1 MMLMHFEINSQ
12 STFAVQ
18 KKNNTKQKMKNV
30 LLALALLANLTTFA
44 SSHSKV
50 KVSKDSSSVFKVYYS
65 GSDSKKVRVNIY
77 NDSNEKVFS
86 EIISNKNGFVRP
98 YNLADLPTGNY
109 KFEIIDNEDSRSYE
123 FQYGSKM
130 EVKEEVYAFVNKL
143 SDNRFFL
150 GLANDTEGEYTIM
163 IYDANENE
171 VYNSTELV
179 KKQFS
184 QLFNLETAS
193 SEVTFKIFKNGK
205 TVKEFTF

>member
-1 MMLMHFEINSQ
+1 MRSNITLPLQ
-12 STFAVQ
+12 C
-18 KKNNTKQKMKNV
+18 KKNNTKQEMKNV
-30 LLALALLANLTTFA
+30 LLALALIANLTAFA

-77 NDSNEKVFS
+77 NENDEKVFS
-86 EIISNKNGFVRP
+86 EIINNKNGFVRP
-98 YNLADLPTGNY
+98 YNLEDLPAGNY
-109 KFEIIDNEDSRSYE
+109 KFEIIDNEDARAYE
-123 FQYGSKM
+123 FAYGNM
-130 EVKEEVYAFVNKL
+130 PATNDELYAFVNQF

-150 GLANDTEGEYTIM
+150 GLANDTEGEYTIK
-163 IYDANENE
+163 IYDANNNE

-193 SEVTFKIFKNGK
+193 SEITFKIFKNGK